1 MRAILEWLKPG
12 ARVKRYIIMQIL
24 SIGLFIFCVVTL
36 KSTYDLSLKMLIAY
50 IALITIS
57 VFCIVFSF
65 ILAQKNIL
73 FVSLKNISRKNKSI
87 RVKKLLYGDPELKK
101 GPKIVVIGGGSGLPN
116 LLKGL
121 KEYTSNITTIVNVSS
136 DDYTITSAMSG
147 VEKLTPG
154 DIRKCISALS
164 SSETD
169 IGNLLTYQS
178 KDDKINN
185 NYSIGNAII
194 TALTEITGSFPKAI
208 DKLSEIFNM
217 QGNIYPVTTEEL
229 ILCAGL
235 EDGEVV
241 VGKENITE
249 RVKETKSKIKQIF
262 LKDGSIKTLPDV
274 IDAIKNANV
283 IVLGPGALYTSV
295 ASNFLLEDVSKAI
308 IKSKAKKVYIANIM
322 NQPGQTDGYTLARY
336 INEVE
341 RYIGKH
347 ILDYAIVNNGE
358 ITSEMIKDFN
368 QEDSTPVKID
378 LENIQ
383 NRAISVVQEDLV
395 LTAKNSIIHDSE
407 RLAEI
412 IMAITKS
419 KKIGDLNIVKIKKK
433 HLKNEKMISGK
444 NNISNVMK
452 DTKTKAKSTASSTKT
467 AATKDKK
474 QSTSSSKKSSSSAS
488 TRKTTSTKKSTSSTT
503 TKRKASA
510 IQEVRISAKSDAT
523 IDKIKKKISK
533 E

>member
-1 MRAILEWLKPG
+1 MKTILEWLKPG
-12 ARVKRYIIMQIL
+12 ARVKRYILMQIVSL
-24 SIGLFIFCVVTL
+24 GLFIFCLVTL
-36 KSTYDLSLKMLIAY
+36 MSTYDLSAKMLIAY
-50 IALITIS
+50 IALTTIS
-57 VFCIVFSF
+57 IFGIIFSF
-65 ILAQKNIL
+65 ILAQRNIL
-73 FVSLKNISRKNKSI
+73 FVSLKNISKKNKSV

-121 KEYTSNITTIVNVSS
+121 KEYTSNITAIVNVSS

-164 SSETD
+164 TSESD
-169 IGNLLTYQS
+169 IGKLLTYKTGDLKS
-178 KDDKINN
+178 GDNV
-185 NYSIGNAII
+185 SIGNSII

-208 DKLSEIFNM
+208 DKLSEVFNM
-217 QGNIYPVTTEEL
+217 QGKIYPVTTDEI

-249 RVKETKSKIKQIF
+249 RVKETKSQIKQIF
-262 LKDGSIKTLPDV
+262 LKDGGLKTLPDV
-274 IDAIKNANV
+274 LDAIKNANV
-283 IVLGPGALYTSV
+283 IILGPGALYTSV
-295 ASNFLLEDVSKAI
+295 ASNFLIEDVSKSI
-308 IKSKAKKVYIANIM
+308 IKSKAKKVYVANIM

-336 INEVE
+336 INEIE

-347 ILDYAIVNNGE
+347 VIDYAIVNNGQ
-358 ITSEMIKDFN
+358 ITAEMIKDFN

-395 LTAKNSIIHDSE
+395 LTSKNAIIHNSE

-433 HLKNEKMISGK
+433 HLKNEKHVNGK
-444 NNISNVMK
+444 NNFSKTLK
-452 DTKTKAKSTASSTKT
+452 DVQAKIKKIKKEKEVDKKEKSPKIKTKVKKAKVNKEVKISP
-467 AATKDKK
+467 
-474 QSTSSSKKSSSSAS
+474 
-488 TRKTTSTKKSTSSTT
+488 
-503 TKRKASA
+503 KA
-510 IQEVRISAKSDAT
+510 DAT
-523 IDKIKKKISK
+523 IDRIRKKISK

>member
-1 MRAILEWLKPG
+1 M
-12 ARVKRYIIMQIL
+12 
-24 SIGLFIFCVVTL
+24 LFR
-36 KSTYDLSLKMLIAY
+36 S
-50 IALITIS
+50 
-57 VFCIVFSF
+57 
-65 ILAQKNIL
+65 
-73 FVSLKNISRKNKSI
+73 
-87 RVKKLLYGDPELKK
+87 
-101 GPKIVVIGGGSGLPN
+101 
-116 LLKGL
+116 
-121 KEYTSNITTIVNVSS
+121 
-136 DDYTITSAMSG
+136 

-164 SSETD
+164 TSEVD
-169 IGNLLTYQS
+169 FGKLLTYQS
-178 KDDKINN
+178 REDKINN
-185 NYSIGNAII
+185 NYSIGNSIL
-194 TALTEITGSFPKAI
+194 TALIEITGSFPKAI

-217 QGNIYPVTTEEL
+217 QGKIYPVTTDEL

-249 RVKETKSKIKQIF
+249 RVKETKSPIKQIF
-262 LKDGSIKTLPDV
+262 LKDGSVKTLPDV
-274 IDAIKNANV
+274 IEAIKNANV
-283 IVLGPGALYTSV
+283 IVLGPGSLYTSV

-308 IKSKAKKVYIANIM
+308 IRSKAKKVYIANIM

-336 INEVE
+336 INEIE

-347 ILDYAIVNNGE
+347 VLDYAIVNNGE
-358 ITSEMIKDFN
+358 ITAEMIKDFN

-395 LTAKNSIIHDSE
+395 LTAKNALIHDSE

-433 HLKNEKMISGK
+433 HLKKEKHLNGK
-444 NNISNVMK
+444 NKVSKVMK
-452 DTKTKAKSTASSTKT
+452 NVQEKTKKEKKTSNAKP
-467 AATKDKK
+467 
-474 QSTSSSKKSSSSAS
+474 KKSNNN
-488 TRKTTSTKKSTSSTT
+488 KEIK
-503 TKRKASA
+503 
-510 IQEVRISAKSDAT
+510 ISAKSDAT